1 MITTNITN
9 GGNFY
14 VTTRDP
20 FGEWSDPIWV
30 AQGGIDPSLLFEDQ
44 RVYLTSTGV
53 VEGSDSSAKEQS
65 ILQSEI
71 DIATG
76 RLLSKPRVVWHG
88 TGGAYPEGPHLYRI
102 GQYYYLMIAEGGTE
116 YGHTEVIAR
125 SESPWGPWE
134 SCPHNPILTHRSY
147 RSPFQ
152 ALGHADLVQAA
163 DGAWWVVCLGI
174 RPVFPQVHH
183 LGRETFLAP
192 VEWDAE
198 GWPHVGLEGRIE
210 PKMVSPRLTPVTW
223 ATAAER
229 DDFDDPRLGLK
240 WNFLGVPDPEDWS
253 LNRRPGALCLQGKAA
268 NLDSG
273 LGSVFVGCR
282 QEHFNCEAAALLD
295 FSPNQEG
302 EEAGLTAWMDPR
314 HHYDLFVRYE
324 KGKRA
329 VHVRR
334 RIGSL
339 FATVAQDSLPDGPV
353 TLFIHANRLFYTFGY
368 QTGTDQKRI
377 LASGETRY
385 LSSEVAS
392 GFTGV
397 YFGLYASGN
406 GQASANLA
414 FFEWFDYRVLENTG
428 VLSIDSALAALLKQ
442 DATKAVLRRHAPELI
457 AHPPSDWAA
466 NMSLVELAAMS
477 PEEIAPE
484 KILLI
489 DADLRALNVVVISD

>member
-1 MITTNITN
+1 M
-9 GGNFY
+9 
-14 VTTRDP
+14 
-20 FGEWSDPIWV
+20 
-30 AQGGIDPSLLFEDQ
+30 
-44 RVYLTSTGV
+44 
-53 VEGSDSSAKEQS
+53 
-65 ILQSEI
+65 
-71 DIATG
+71 
-76 RLLSKPRVVWHG
+76 
-88 TGGAYPEGPHLYRI
+88 
-102 GQYYYLMIAEGGTE
+102 
-116 YGHTEVIAR
+116 
-125 SESPWGPWE
+125 
-134 SCPHNPILTHRSY
+134 
-147 RSPFQ
+147 
-152 ALGHADLVQAA
+152 
-163 DGAWWVVCLGI
+163 
-174 RPVFPQVHH
+174 
-183 LGRETFLAP
+183 
-192 VEWDAE
+192 
-198 GWPHVGLEGRIE
+198 
-210 PKMVSPRLTPVTW
+210 
-223 ATAAER
+223 
-229 DDFDDPRLGLK
+229 
-240 WNFLGVPDPEDWS
+240 
-253 LNRRPGALCLQGKAA
+253 
-268 NLDSG
+268 
-273 LGSVFVGCR
+273 
-282 QEHFNCEAAALLD
+282 
-295 FSPNQEG
+295 
-302 EEAGLTAWMDPR
+302 
-314 HHYDLFVRYE
+314 RYE

-339 FATVAQDSLPDGPV
+339 FATVAQDILPDGPV

-489 DADLRALNVVVISD
+489 DAELRALNVIVISD